1 MDKEITVYYI
11 SIVGFNNDPTSA
23 FVDLQLKTVN
33 YAGKEVGEVAAR
45 HFSQTVA
52 GSGDL
57 NTTKQLY
64 KVTTY
69 N

>member
-1 MDKEITVYYI
+1 MNKEITIYYI
-11 SIVGFNNDPTSA
+11 SIVGFNNDYTST

-45 HFSQTVA
+45 HLVKLLQA
-52 GSGDL
+52 SGDL
-57 NTTKQLY
+57 DTPKQLY